1 MIFWHI
7 LPALLL
13 ILTLQV
19 ILQYR
24 LIPECLGNNELSKN
38 AKIFWVVILLLSL
51 PGIIAYLLA
60 FQKRARAETTHD
72 LRPQLNR
79 NIEESIFLG
88 LLLAFL
94 LYVIAIVRVN
104 PGNLPIASILTACL
118 VIMLGIHYLPHERFH
133 VLRGV
138 LPYLL
143 AILIIGQDY
152 LSVSEDYGFVV
163 LLTVALV
170 IIEYSLRYNSIY
182 FWVPLILYQAV
193 ALFKFKAAQGYLD
206 GNFIAGYILSNTVTY
221 CFVTATFYFAKRQL
235 IQNNQLHYLMRELKG
250 KTLQL
255 EEAGILK
262 ERSRIARE
270 IHDTLGHSLTGAI
283 IQLEVARKLIDKNS
297 DKALEAII
305 RSQEITRS
313 GFNDVKRAIKALNP
327 LGIEELSL
335 SECLHQL
342 IQEARDSYNFNIEG
356 DIELPDDLSDD
367 LKIPVYRIIQEL
379 ITNSIRHGQA
389 NNMELAMECHD
400 GILRIQSHDNGKG
413 CSKLK
418 EGNGLRGIR
427 ERIDQ
432 LDGQV
437 RFSSEESKGF
447 AVLIHIPL

>member
-1 MIFWHI
+1 MTVLHI
-7 LPALLL
+7 LPAVLL
-13 ILTLQV
+13 ILTLQI

-24 LIPECLGNNELSKN
+24 LIQECLGNRELAKN
-38 AKIFWVVILLLSL
+38 AKGFWVVILLFSF

-60 FQKRARAETTHD
+60 FQKKARIKSAHG

-79 NIEESIFLG
+79 NIEESIFLA

-94 LYVIAIVRVN
+94 LYGIAIVRVN
-104 PGNLPIASILTACL
+104 PGNLRITSILTACL
-118 VIMLGIHYLPHERFH
+118 VIMIGIHYVPHKRFQ

-138 LPYLL
+138 LPYIL

-193 ALFKFKAAQGYLD
+193 ALFKIKAAQGYLD
-206 GNFIAGYILSNTVTY
+206 EDFITGYILSNTVTY
-221 CFVTATFYFAKRQL
+221 WFVAATFYFAKSQL
-235 IQNNQLHYLMRELKG
+235 IQNNQLQYLMRELKG

-327 LGIEELSL
+327 SGIEELSL
-335 SECLHQL
+335 FECLHQL
-342 IQEARDSYNFNIEG
+342 ILDARDSYSFHIKH
-356 DIELPDDLSDD
+356 DIDLPDGLSDY
-367 LKIPVYRIIQEL
+367 LKIPIYRIVQEL
-379 ITNSIRHGQA
+379 TTNSIRHGA
-389 NNMELAMECHD
+389 AGSMELTMECYD
-400 GILRIQSHDNGKG
+400 NTLRIQSHDNGKG
-413 CSKLK
+413 CAKLQ
-418 EGNGLRGIR
+418 EGDGLRGIR

-432 LDGQV
+432 VGGQV
-437 RFSSEESKGF
+437 RFSSQEGKGF
-447 AVLIHIPL
+447 TVLIHIPL

>member
-1 MIFWHI
+1 M
-7 LPALLL
+7 
-13 ILTLQV
+13 
-19 ILQYR
+19 
-24 LIPECLGNNELSKN
+24 
-38 AKIFWVVILLLSL
+38 
-51 PGIIAYLLA
+51 
-60 FQKRARAETTHD
+60 
-72 LRPQLNR
+72 
-79 NIEESIFLG
+79 
-88 LLLAFL
+88 
-94 LYVIAIVRVN
+94 
-104 PGNLPIASILTACL
+104 
-118 VIMLGIHYLPHERFH
+118 
-133 VLRGV
+133 
-138 LPYLL
+138 
-143 AILIIGQDY
+143 
-152 LSVSEDYGFVV
+152 
-163 LLTVALV
+163 
-170 IIEYSLRYNSIY
+170 
-182 FWVPLILYQAV
+182 
-193 ALFKFKAAQGYLD
+193 
-206 GNFIAGYILSNTVTY
+206 
-221 CFVTATFYFAKRQL
+221 
-235 IQNNQLHYLMRELKG
+235 
-250 KTLQL
+250 
-255 EEAGILK
+255 K

>member
-1 MIFWHI
+1 M
-7 LPALLL
+7 
-13 ILTLQV
+13 
-19 ILQYR
+19 
-24 LIPECLGNNELSKN
+24 
-38 AKIFWVVILLLSL
+38 
-51 PGIIAYLLA
+51 
-60 FQKRARAETTHD
+60 
-72 LRPQLNR
+72 
-79 NIEESIFLG
+79 
-88 LLLAFL
+88 
-94 LYVIAIVRVN
+94 
-104 PGNLPIASILTACL
+104 
-118 VIMLGIHYLPHERFH
+118 PHERYK
-133 VLRGV
+133 VLRGT
-138 LPYLL
+138 LPYVL

-206 GNFIAGYILSNTVTY
+206 GDFIAGYILSNTVTY

-235 IQNNQLHYLMRELKG
+235 IQNNQLHYLMKELKG

-327 LGIEELSL
+327 SGIEELSL
-335 SECLHQL
+335 SECVHQL

-356 DIELPDDLSDD
+356 DIDLSDDLSDD

-389 NNMELAMECHD
+389 NNMELTMECHD

-413 CSKLK
+413 GCSKLQ

-432 LDGQV
+432 LYGQV
-437 RFSSEESKGF
+437 RFSSQEGKGF
-447 AVLIHIPL
+447 TVLIHIPL